1 MRRRRFFALVCTA
14 SVMAAAAAAAED
26 SMSVAARVMSAP
38 DSTGRSPEAEGVGA
52 AGEEKGAATKGTVAV
67 GDSEEDG
74 EDVFEVEKIL
84 DMKCEGVCGGCA
96 TGGPGRGRWG
106 ENPSGTP
113 DRLGGRC
120 RAVSARRHPGK
131 DPGGS
136 PRRMDA

>member
-1 MRRRRFFALVCTA
+1 
-14 SVMAAAAAAAED
+14 
-26 SMSVAARVMSAP
+26 MSVAARVMSAP

-52 AGEEKGAATKGTVAV
+52 GGDEKDAVTKGTVAV

-113 DRLGGRC
+113 DLLGQPGRTLPGRQRRLT
-120 RAVSARRHPGK
+120 P
-131 DPGGS
+131 
-136 PRRMDA
+136 